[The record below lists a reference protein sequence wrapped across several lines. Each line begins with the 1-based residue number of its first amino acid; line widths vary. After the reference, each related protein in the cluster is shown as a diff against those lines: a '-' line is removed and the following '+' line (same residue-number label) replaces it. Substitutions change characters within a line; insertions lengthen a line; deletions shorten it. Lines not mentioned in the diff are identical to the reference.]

1 MTLVLFV
8 IYVWVTE
15 TCSHQLFLRQNHTHT
30 STRRRLAASTKEV
43 M

>member
-8 IYVWVTE
+8 IHVWLTE
-15 TCSHQLFLRQNHTHT
+15 TRTHQLFLRQNHTHT
-30 STRRRLAASTKEV
+30 TTRRRLAASTKEV